1 MTDTTISHYRIIERL
16 GSGGMGVVYKA
27 EDTRLRRFV
36 ALKFLPDDVARDPQ
50 ALARFQREAR
60 SASALNH
67 PNICTIHDIGE
78 EDGRA
83 FMVMEFLDGMTL
95 KHRIGGRPV
104 ESEQLLPI
112 AIDIADALDAAH
124 GEGIVHRDIKPANI
138 FVTKRGHAK
147 ILDFGLAL
155 VTVTSA
161 PDYDAETLTYDSDFR
176 HLTSPGAMVGT
187 VAYMSPEQVRA
198 KELDERTD
206 LFSLGTVLYEM
217 ATGKMPF
224 HGSSSG
230 EICGAILHQEPPQP
244 SQVNPQVSPRLEA
257 VIRKALEKD
266 RNGRYRH
273 ASEIRADLQQLKRDS
288 DTNRQIPEI
297 RGKATTAHPAPSRVQ
312 GEHFPLKWIAV
323 GVVGLALAVGIGLV
337 VKTKVIGR
345 RTEQKAP
352 QTAALTLA
360 IIPFYNVLSDPS
372 LNWLASCLSEVLS
385 TGIGQSQRVRLVSPS
400 RLQQALRD
408 LHISPQSQLDLSTL
422 KRIADF
428 TNATTVVYGQYANFG
443 DQIRIN
449 ATVYDLKNDRT
460 FDLKTVVPSEKDLLA
475 GLDNLAEQVRGNLS
489 TDPDVLKDLKGHS
502 QFVLTKSIPAL
513 RAYDEGLQL
522 QRSGK
527 EQDAAKKFEEAVTED
542 PNFALAYSK
551 LALSYHSLG
560 FDDKADMPSRR
571 AVTLSENLPAQEK
584 YRIEANHAVIT
595 YDTEKAI
602 SAYEKLTAAK
612 PDDADA
618 ELALAGLYEQTSNY
632 DEARKR
638 LARVRSADSKNLDA
652 FLASF
657 KVESESGNVQAGVDF
672 LISAYNLATQFGN
685 DEAKAAIEQQMGTAY
700 LRIDK
705 LDEALKNFNGALEI
719 RKRLGLEKGVASSLN
734 MIASVQGKLGN
745 SAEALARYK
754 ESLSMYQRIGDKRGT
769 AMLLMNLGSY
779 YADHAKYDEALKST
793 TEALTLYRDLGD
805 EKYQA
810 LCLNNLGSIRSYMDN
825 FQDALTSYQQA
836 YQIHEKLKLT
846 DDMAQSLQ
854 NLAEVNVALGQ
865 YDTAV
870 TQYLKALEI
879 ARNRG
884 DQNGIA
890 VDSSGLG
897 ALFTEQ
903 GKYASAISALQES
916 LKEFEQSK
924 DQSWLMVEATGRY
937 GNVLSEVGR
946 WDEGQKSLEDAVR
959 LATEVK
965 NDKVLAQALNYLGDS
980 YFYRSDY
987 ATAREPYEK
996 ALVVATRSKS
1006 QQLLAVT
1013 RFNLAKLDVVQ
1024 NRSAAAIPVL
1034 KKLVEEA
1041 DSLGLK
1047 ALSVQSSIYLAQA
1060 LIATNKP
1067 ADAQQEL
1074 DRAMNRAEKLN
1085 LLIEKA
1091 RAHYFDGEVLQK
1103 AVRPPQVYA
1112 TQYREAVKILEAIS
1126 KEPGNTRVLARADL
1140 KDLYRNAVHWTQ

>member
-1 MTDTTISHYRIIERL
+1 
-16 GSGGMGVVYKA
+16 
-27 EDTRLRRFV
+27 
-36 ALKFLPDDVARDPQ
+36 
-50 ALARFQREAR
+50 
-60 SASALNH
+60 
-67 PNICTIHDIGE
+67 
-78 EDGRA
+78 
-83 FMVMEFLDGMTL
+83 
-95 KHRIGGRPV
+95 
-104 ESEQLLPI
+104 
-112 AIDIADALDAAH
+112 
-124 GEGIVHRDIKPANI
+124 
-138 FVTKRGHAK
+138 
-147 ILDFGLAL
+147 
-155 VTVTSA
+155 
-161 PDYDAETLTYDSDFR
+161 
-176 HLTSPGAMVGT
+176 
-187 VAYMSPEQVRA
+187 
-198 KELDERTD
+198 
-206 LFSLGTVLYEM
+206 
-217 ATGKMPF
+217 
-224 HGSSSG
+224 
-230 EICGAILHQEPPQP
+230 
-244 SQVNPQVSPRLEA
+244 
-257 VIRKALEKD
+257 
-266 RNGRYRH
+266 
-273 ASEIRADLQQLKRDS
+273 
-288 DTNRQIPEI
+288 
-297 RGKATTAHPAPSRVQ
+297 
-312 GEHFPLKWIAV
+312 
-323 GVVGLALAVGIGLV
+323 
-337 VKTKVIGR
+337 
-345 RTEQKAP
+345 
-352 QTAALTLA
+352 
-360 IIPFYNVLSDPS
+360 
-372 LNWLASCLSEVLS
+372 
-385 TGIGQSQRVRLVSPS
+385 
-400 RLQQALRD
+400 
-408 LHISPQSQLDLSTL
+408 
-422 KRIADF
+422 
-428 TNATTVVYGQYANFG
+428 
-443 DQIRIN
+443 
-449 ATVYDLKNDRT
+449 
-460 FDLKTVVPSEKDLLA
+460 
-475 GLDNLAEQVRGNLS
+475 
-489 TDPDVLKDLKGHS
+489 
-502 QFVLTKSIPAL
+502 
-513 RAYDEGLQL
+513 
-522 QRSGK
+522 
-527 EQDAAKKFEEAVTED
+527 
-542 PNFALAYSK
+542 
-551 LALSYHSLG
+551 
-560 FDDKADMPSRR
+560 
-571 AVTLSENLPAQEK
+571 
-584 YRIEANHAVIT
+584 
-595 YDTEKAI
+595 
-602 SAYEKLTAAK
+602 
-612 PDDADA
+612 
-618 ELALAGLYEQTSNY
+618 
-632 DEARKR
+632 
-638 LARVRSADSKNLDA
+638 VRSADSKNLDA

-685 DEAKAAIEQQMGTAY
+685 DEAKASIEQQMGTAY
-700 LRIDK
+700 LRINK

-769 AMLLMNLGSY
+769 AMLLMNLGAN

-854 NLAEVNVALGQ
+854 NLAEVNVDLGQ

-879 ARNRG
+879 ARNSG
-884 DQNGIA
+884 DQKGIA
-890 VDSSGLG
+890 VNSSGLG

-965 NDKVLAQALNYLGDS
+965 NDTVLAQALNYLGDS

-1091 RAHYFDGEVLQK
+1091 RAHYFVGEVLQK